1 MPASARPAPDIRSN
15 GDGSV
20 TIKYVPTQSGVH
32 ELNVAYN
39 EQPVTGQQPL
49 CELNNQK
56 TSLTN
61 VAWELIPF
69 SAL

>member
-1 MPASARPAPDIRSN
+1 MPATGRPAPDIRSN

-39 EQPVTGQQPL
+39 EQPVNGIYSSFFTVIKRSRT
-49 CELNNQK
+49 N
-56 TSLTN
+56 SLTN
-61 VAWELIPF
+61 LTKQQTQ
-69 SAL
+69 